1 MESNLPFLVASP
13 VAVIGLS
20 IFSCFVVR
28 RYVYW
33 KAAII
38 HYLLGVA
45 LLLYF
50 FVRGMVNLSGEQPL
64 FAHSSWLILPIGL
77 TLCFKGLTECLQA
90 EYFLTKNEKLVSQF
104 EWTNRC
110 FGYCCFLDLIL
121 AILYVGSLVLKSA

>member
-1 MESNLPFLVASP
+1 MESNIPFLVASP

-20 IFSCFVVR
+20 IFSCIVVK
-28 RYVYW
+28 RYIIW
-33 KAAII
+33 KAGII

-45 LLLYF
+45 LVLYF
-50 FVRGMVNLSGEQPL
+50 FVRGSMNLSAEQPL
-64 FAHSSWLILPIGL
+64 LAHSSWLILPIGL

-90 EYFLTKNEKLVSQF
+90 EYFLTKKESLVSQF

-121 AILYVGSLVLKSA
+121 AILYIGSMVLRSA